1 MNKIKIAING
11 FGRIGR
17 AAFRIALEKE
27 NLEIAAINDLGE
39 LKNLAY
45 LLQHD
50 SVYGRYEKKAK
61 SDNDGIDVD
70 GRKYLC
76 LHEKDPEKLPWQK
89 LGIDAVLECTGF
101 FTERE
106 GAQKHL
112 AAGAKR
118 VIISAPTKSAD
129 VPTYIM
135 GVNHEA
141 YNPEKDLIISNASCT
156 TNALAPMAK
165 VLNDGFGIAKSLMTT
180 VHSYTSTQSLVDGPQ
195 GKDFRRGRA
204 AAMNI
209 VPSTTGAALAAT
221 KTIPDLSGKFDGLAL
236 RVPTA
241 CVSLV
246 DLVALLGKETTVQ
259 ELNNIFV
266 QAASGPMQGILA
278 VTDQPLAST
287 DFIRDPCSVTID
299 LGMTRI
305 VAGNLVKILGW
316 YDNEWGYSAR
326 LVDLAEYIGKKI

>member
-1 MNKIKIAING
+1 MDKIRVAING

-17 AAFRIALEKE
+17 TAFRIALEKE

-39 LKNLAY
+39 PENLAY
-45 LLQHD
+45 LLQYD
-50 SVYGRYEKKAK
+50 SVYGRYNKKVE
-61 SDNDGIDVD
+61 SDDNGINVD
-70 GRKYLC
+70 GQKYLC
-76 LHEKDPEKLPWQK
+76 LREKDPEKLPWQK
-89 LGIDAVLECTGF
+89 LGIDVVLECTGF

-112 AAGAKR
+112 RAGAAK
-118 VIISAPTKSAD
+118 VIISAPTKSED

-135 GVNHEA
+135 GVNYKE
-141 YNPEKDLIISNASCT
+141 YNPEKDLVISNASCT

-165 VLNDGFGIAKSLMTT
+165 VLNDNFGIAKSLMTT
-180 VHSYTSTQSLVDGPQ
+180 VHSYTSSQSLVDSPAA
-195 GKDFRRGRA
+195 KDFRRGRA

-209 VPSTTGAALAAT
+209 APSTTGAALAAA
-221 KTIPDLSGKFDGLAL
+221 KTIPDLLGKFGGLAL

-246 DLVALLGKETTVQ
+246 DLVALLAKETTAA

-266 QAASGPMQGILA
+266 QAASGAMQGILA
-278 VTDQPLAST
+278 ATDQPLVST
-287 DFIRDPCSVTID
+287 DFIRDPYSVTID
-299 LGMTRI
+299 LGMTQI
-305 VAGNLVKILGW
+305 AAGNLVKILGW

-326 LVDLAEYIGKKI
+326 LLEMAEYIGKR

>member
-27 NLEIAAINDLGE
+27 NLEIVAINDLSE
-39 LKNLAY
+39 PENLAY
-45 LLQHD
+45 LLQYD
-50 SVYGRYEKKAK
+50 SIYGRYGKKVK
-61 SDNDGIDVD
+61 SDNSGINVD
-70 GRKYLC
+70 GQKYLC
-76 LHEKDPEKLPWQK
+76 LKEKDPEKLPWQK
-89 LGIDAVLECTGF
+89 LGVDIVLECAGF

-106 GAQKHL
+106 GAAKHL
-112 AAGAKR
+112 SAGAKK
-118 VIISAPTKSAD
+118 VIISAPTKSED

-135 GVNHEA
+135 GVNHEE
-141 YNPEKDLIISNASCT
+141 YNPKKDLIISNASCT

-165 VLNDGFGIAKSLMTT
+165 VLNDTFGIEKSLMTT
-180 VHSYTSTQSLVDGPQ
+180 AHSYTSTQSLVDGSAA
-195 GKDFRRGRA
+195 KDFRRGRA

-221 KTIPDLSGKFDGLAL
+221 KTIPDLKGKFDGLAL

-246 DLVALLGKETTVQ
+246 DLVALLEKETTTA

-266 QAASGPMQGILA
+266 QAATGPMQGILA
-278 VTDQPLAST
+278 ATSEPLVST
-287 DFIRDPCSVTID
+287 DFIRDSHSVTID
-299 LGMTRI
+299 LGMTQV

-326 LVDLAEYIGKKI
+326 LVDLAEYARR

>member
-1 MNKIKIAING
+1 MDKIRVAING

-17 AAFRIALEKE
+17 TAFRIALEKE

-39 LKNLAY
+39 PENLAY
-45 LLQHD
+45 LLQYD
-50 SVYGRYEKKAK
+50 SVYGRYNKKVE
-61 SDNDGIDVD
+61 SDDNGINVD
-70 GRKYLC
+70 GQKYLC
-76 LHEKDPEKLPWQK
+76 LREKDPEKLPWQK
-89 LGIDAVLECTGF
+89 LGIDVVLECTGF

-112 AAGAKR
+112 RAGAAK
-118 VIISAPTKSAD
+118 VIISAPTKSED

-135 GVNHEA
+135 GVNHKE

-165 VLNDGFGIAKSLMTT
+165 VLNDNFGIAKSLMTT
-180 VHSYTSTQSLVDGPQ
+180 VHSYTSSQSLVDSPAA
-195 GKDFRRGRA
+195 KDFRRGRA

-209 VPSTTGAALAAT
+209 APSTTGAALAAA
-221 KTIPDLSGKFDGLAL
+221 KTIPDLLGKFGGLAL

-246 DLVALLGKETTVQ
+246 DLVALLAKETTAA

-266 QAASGPMQGILA
+266 QAASGAMQGILA
-278 VTDQPLAST
+278 ATDQPLVST
-287 DFIRDPCSVTID
+287 DFIRDPYSVTID
-299 LGMTRI
+299 LGMTQI
-305 VAGNLVKILGW
+305 AAGNLVKILGW

-326 LVDLAEYIGKKI
+326 LLEMAEYIGKR

>member
-1 MNKIKIAING
+1 MDKIRVAING

-17 AAFRIALEKE
+17 TAFHIALEKE

-39 LKNLAY
+39 PENLAY
-45 LLQHD
+45 LLQYD
-50 SVYGRYEKKAK
+50 SVYGRYNKKVE
-61 SDNDGIDVD
+61 SDDNGINVD
-70 GRKYLC
+70 GQKYLC
-76 LHEKDPEKLPWQK
+76 LREKDPEKLPWQK
-89 LGIDAVLECTGF
+89 LGIDVVLECTGF

-112 AAGAKR
+112 RAGAAK
-118 VIISAPTKSAD
+118 VIISAPTKSED

-135 GVNHEA
+135 GVNHKE

-165 VLNDGFGIAKSLMTT
+165 VLNDNFGIAKSLMTT
-180 VHSYTSTQSLVDGPQ
+180 VHSYTSSQSLVDSPAA
-195 GKDFRRGRA
+195 KDFRRGRA

-209 VPSTTGAALAAT
+209 APSTTGAALAAA
-221 KTIPDLSGKFDGLAL
+221 KTIPDLLGKFGGLAL

-246 DLVALLGKETTVQ
+246 DLVALLAKETTAA

-266 QAASGPMQGILA
+266 QAASGAMQGILA
-278 VTDQPLAST
+278 ATDQPLVST
-287 DFIRDPCSVTID
+287 DFIRDPYSVTID
-299 LGMTRI
+299 LGMTQI
-305 VAGNLVKILGW
+305 AAGNLVKILGW

-326 LVDLAEYIGKKI
+326 LLEMAEYIGKR

>member
-1 MNKIKIAING
+1 MDKIRVAING

-17 AAFRIALEKE
+17 TAFRIALEKE

-39 LKNLAY
+39 PENLAY
-45 LLQHD
+45 LLQYD
-50 SVYGRYEKKAK
+50 SVYGRYNKKVE
-61 SDNDGIDVD
+61 SNDNGINVD
-70 GRKYLC
+70 GQKYLC
-76 LHEKDPEKLPWQK
+76 LREKDPEKLPWQK
-89 LGIDAVLECTGF
+89 LGIDVVLECTGF

-112 AAGAKR
+112 RAGAAK
-118 VIISAPTKSAD
+118 VIISAPTKSED

-135 GVNHEA
+135 GVNYKE
-141 YNPEKDLIISNASCT
+141 YNPEKDLVISNASCT

-165 VLNDGFGIAKSLMTT
+165 VLNDNFGIAKSLMTT
-180 VHSYTSTQSLVDGPQ
+180 VHSYTSSQSLVDSPAA
-195 GKDFRRGRA
+195 KDFRRGRA

-209 VPSTTGAALAAT
+209 APSTTGAALAAA
-221 KTIPDLSGKFDGLAL
+221 KTIPDLLGKFGGLAL

-246 DLVALLGKETTVQ
+246 DLVALLAKETTAA

-266 QAASGPMQGILA
+266 QAASGAMQGILA
-278 VTDQPLAST
+278 ATDQPLVST
-287 DFIRDPCSVTID
+287 DFIRDPYSVTID
-299 LGMTRI
+299 LGMTQI
-305 VAGNLVKILGW
+305 AAGNLVKILGW

-326 LVDLAEYIGKKI
+326 LLEMAEYIGKR

>member
-1 MNKIKIAING
+1 MDKIRVAING

-17 AAFRIALEKE
+17 TAFHIALEKE

-39 LKNLAY
+39 PENLAY
-45 LLQHD
+45 LLQYD
-50 SVYGRYEKKAK
+50 SVYGRYNKKVE
-61 SDNDGIDVD
+61 SDDNGINVD
-70 GRKYLC
+70 GQKYLC
-76 LHEKDPEKLPWQK
+76 LREKDPEKLPWQK
-89 LGIDAVLECTGF
+89 LGIDVVLECTGF

-112 AAGAKR
+112 RAGAAK
-118 VIISAPTKSAD
+118 VIISAPTKSED

-135 GVNHEA
+135 GVNYKE
-141 YNPEKDLIISNASCT
+141 YNPEKDLVISNASCT

-165 VLNDGFGIAKSLMTT
+165 VLNDNFGIAKSLMTT
-180 VHSYTSTQSLVDGPQ
+180 VHSYTSSQSLVDSPAA
-195 GKDFRRGRA
+195 KDFRRGRA

-209 VPSTTGAALAAT
+209 APSTTGAALAAA
-221 KTIPDLSGKFDGLAL
+221 KTIPDLLGKFGGLAL

-246 DLVALLGKETTVQ
+246 DLVALLAKETTAA

-266 QAASGPMQGILA
+266 QAASGAMQGILA
-278 VTDQPLAST
+278 ATDQPLVST
-287 DFIRDPCSVTID
+287 DFIRDPYSVTID
-299 LGMTRI
+299 LGMTQI
-305 VAGNLVKILGW
+305 AAGNLVKILGW

-326 LVDLAEYIGKKI
+326 LLEMAEYIGKR